1 MAGSP
6 DLGRR
11 SASSGT
17 AMETYDAQ
25 AQIECCCCDT
35 SSAVFYDDQSSWS
48 DEPVLPAVTTPEP
61 ASIYEATPIY
71 GPDPVIE
78 PVAAPEPWAFDAGT
92 IGGPAAAMPSI
103 TLDAPITFDAG
114 TIGGPAAAMPPVV
127 TLPADAAITPSAGII
142 GGIYSDDS
150 VRFIPQ
156 PQGAFTSGVERFPT
170 DGAALHDVNLY
181 NQNWR
186 QTAKLHDGLWAT
198 EMSIPGL
205 VNHDYDWTTG
215 RTTIER

>member
-1 MAGSP
+1 MCSIRVDRAGGDGHFTVVTDTTSP
-6 DLGRR
+6 LET
-11 SASSGT
+11 SAGLYVRHRHGGGHRHRGGHSHEVG
-17 AMETYDAQ
+17 
-25 AQIECCCCDT
+25 
-35 SSAVFYDDQSSWS
+35 
-48 DEPVLPAVTTPEP
+48 
-61 ASIYEATPIY
+61 
-71 GPDPVIE
+71 
-78 PVAAPEPWAFDAGT
+78 PVAAPEPWGFDAGT

-114 TIGGPAAAMPPVV
+114 TIGGPAAAMPSIV

-170 DGAALHDVNLY
+170 DSAALHDVNLY

-186 QTAKLHDGLWAT
+186 QTAKQHDGLWAT
-198 EMSIPGL
+198 EMSVPGL